1 MMRCVVDGC
10 DDAYR
15 WWYQLS
21 INLPYIVDR
30 TWMFCCHDDLHVIPK
45 QHVCAA
51 SIDVALFNPEL
62 LDDLAS
68 QTWQIRPIYVTRLQL
83 GGAQQV

>member
-1 MMRCVVDGC
+1 MIRCVVDGR
-10 DDAYR
+10 DDANR
-15 WWYQLS
+15 WWYQLG
-21 INLPYIVDR
+21 IDLPYIIDS

-51 SIDVALFNPEL
+51 SIDMALFNSQL

-68 QTWQIRPIYVTRLQL
+68 QTRQIWPIYVACL
-83 GGAQQV
+83 